1 MNPSR
6 VAELL
11 HKIKTEKIAEL
22 SPAEKALKDL
32 EQQDLM
38 RTLGKLGLLGAGIGA
53 SVRGFHGFLNTF
65 SPRTTTNLTPARN
78 IDLPV
83 MYKDKDKERN
93 KQAADDSARGGI
105 ADLALSKPGVMPAAL
120 IGTPLAVYGGWKGV
134 DLILDKLRQRSL
146 KKDLDK
152 AKTDYE
158 SALLGS
164 YKLAIDKNLNS
175 AFTLAEKKAFSDI
188 IPDSLKN
195 MYATYAL
202 GSIPLSYMLV
212 NSYMKK
218 IGPRQVMQEAAQER
232 ARRKAEVQPPQLYAH
247 LVNSDVEKD
256 NLEEQD

>member
-11 HKIKTEKIAEL
+11 HKIRTEKVAEL
-22 SPAEKALKDL
+22 PPAEKALKDL
-32 EQQDLM
+32 EQQDLI
-38 RTLGKLGLLGAGIGA
+38 RTLGKLGLLGAGVGA
-53 SVRGFHGFLNTF
+53 SVRGFLGFLNTF

-83 MYKDKDKERN
+83 MYKNKDKERN
-93 KQAADDSARGGI
+93 KQAVDESARGGI

-120 IGTPLAVYGGWKGV
+120 IGTPLAFYGGWKGV

-158 SALLGS
+158 TALLGS
-164 YKLAIDKNLNS
+164 YKIAVDSNLNS
-175 AFTLAEKKAFSDI
+175 AFKLAEKKAWDV

-195 MYATYAL
+195 MYKTYAL

-212 NSYMKK
+212 TSYMKK

-232 ARRKAEVQPPQLYAH
+232 ARRRAEVQPPQLYAH
-247 LVNSDVEKD
+247 LADSDVEKD
-256 NLEEQD
+256 TLEEQD

>member
-11 HKIKTEKIAEL
+11 HKIRTEKVAEL

-32 EQQDLM
+32 EQQDLI

-83 MYKDKDKERN
+83 MYKNKDKERN
-93 KQAADDSARGGI
+93 KQAVDESARGGI

-158 SALLGS
+158 TALLGS
-164 YKLAIDKNLNS
+164 YKVAVDSNLNS
-175 AFTLAEKKAFSDI
+175 AFKLAEKKALDV

-195 MYATYAL
+195 MYTTYAL

-232 ARRKAEVQPPQLYAH
+232 ARRRAEVQPPQVYAH
-247 LVNSDVEKD
+247 LVDSDVEKD
-256 NLEEQD
+256 TLAEQD